1 MPGDILVQTV
11 STANIPVIFIKLLSF
26 SPDCV
31 SVSVGVIGGYNVF
44 RNFCSSFVIN

>member
-11 STANIPVIFIKLLSF
+11 SPANIPVIFIKLLSF

-31 SVSVGVIGGYNVF
+31 SVSVLVLVLLVVTMF
-44 RNFCSSFVIN
+44 FVIFVARL

>member
-11 STANIPVIFIKLLSF
+11 STANIPVIFIKLLCF

-31 SVSVGVIGGYNVF
+31 SVSVIGGYNVF